1 MRLEA
6 DVKVVHEA
14 DLKMVHEVDPAV
26 DREALPLAEAHE
38 APLAE
43 GGQPGRD
50 VVVAALVR
58 QRNTERERPTLQII
72 YMVGL
77 SSHTLFSSQATS

>member
-1 MRLEA
+1 VRLEA
-6 DVKVVHEA
+6 DLKVVHEA
-14 DLKMVHEVDPAV
+14 DPKAVHEVDLKVVHEVDPAV
-26 DREALPLAEAHE
+26 AHE
-38 APLAE
+38 APLAG
-43 GGQPGRD
+43 GGQQGRD

-58 QRNTERERPTLQII
+58 QCNTQRERPTRRII